1 MDLGLKIES
10 CVMAQFGFESFKDLK
25 IRVLGKLLED
35 YCLLFRF

>member
-1 MDLGLKIES
+1 MDLGLRTKS

-25 IRVLGKLLED
+25 IRVLGKFLED